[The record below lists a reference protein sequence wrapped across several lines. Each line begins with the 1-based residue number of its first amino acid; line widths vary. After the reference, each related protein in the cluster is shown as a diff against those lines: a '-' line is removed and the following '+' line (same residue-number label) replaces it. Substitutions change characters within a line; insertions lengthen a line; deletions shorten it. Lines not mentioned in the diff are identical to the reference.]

1 MDKEWKLWCRFYFT
15 YSWLDI
21 IGTCNYWSIAVSA
34 LVEIIKVVFIL
45 ERVYIEFCIK
55 WNYYPEFD
63 RVSKILKK
71 KFPEVELIENQDP
84 PRTGS
89 FEVIIGER
97 LVFSKFKLN
106 RFPFRQEINGWD
118 L

>member
-1 MDKEWKLWCRFYFT
+1 M
-15 YSWLDI
+15 
-21 IGTCNYWSIAVSA
+21 
-34 LVEIIKVVFIL
+34 
-45 ERVYIEFCIK
+45 
-55 WNYYPEFD
+55 
-63 RVSKILKK
+63 SKILKK
-71 KFPEVELIENQDP
+71 KYPEVELIENQDP